1 VDDVVADRR
10 PGEGETERARALQEL
25 AGPAHVATVSF
36 LASRAAP
43 SGGFWIGLAGGVALA
58 RAAQRRGAREGYGA
72 SIAAM
77 LETVAIM
84 GPARFGVP
92 LTQAAS
98 APLLGRLQRRGVGFA
113 GQLATCMAIRLL
125 HNTVTT
131 VFFIWIITG
140 GVDAYAGAYHG
151 LAGRFGIELTTTTV
165 LALTGASLVGW
176 AAFASTVQ
184 VLVYRRG
191 LRHAEEAGEVAA
203 ATAAPGTQK
212 RARARRFDP
221 RAVALA
227 AVLAFALL
235 LTSTAPALLAG
246 VAVWLV
252 LAWALARPDREPL
265 RTGLALAALLAGG
278 SLIFTLGAGLGAG
291 VAARRAVRAALLV
304 LVATWLRAAAGA
316 EGLRELSRRTLGRL
330 SRVPAASQAAATL
343 EAIGSE
349 GRLLSAGRSLL
360 AALGAAHR
368 RPLPLLDAVLDW
380 VARESASFRP
390 TPAGRPPRLRLRAAD
405 AGLLALALAPA
416 VLLL

>member
-1 VDDVVADRR
+1 VVSDAGATVEDA
-10 PGEGETERARALQEL
+10 GGARALQEV

-92 LTQAAS
+92 LTQAAT
-98 APLLGRLQRRGVGFA
+98 APLLGRLQKRGVGFA

-131 VFFIWIITG
+131 AFFIWIVTG

-151 LAGRFGIELTTTTV
+151 LAGRLGIELSTAAV
-165 LALTGASLVGW
+165 LVLTAVSLLGW

-191 LRHAEEAGEVAA
+191 LHRGDDADHGAA
-203 ATAAPGTQK
+203 VRPAPGAPR

-227 AVLAFALL
+227 AVVAFVLL

-252 LAWALARPDREPL
+252 LAWLLARPDPDPL

-278 SLIFTLGAGLGAG
+278 SLIFTLGAGLGAA

-330 SRVPAASQAAATL
+330 HRVPAASEAAATL

-349 GRLLSAGRSLL
+349 GRLLAAGRSLL
-360 AALGAAHR
+360 AALGAARR
-368 RPLPLLDAVLDW
+368 RPVPLLDAVLGW
-380 VARESASFRP
+380 VAHESASFRP
-390 TPAGRPPRLRLRAAD
+390 APAARPPRLRLRAVD

-416 VLLL
+416 VALL